1 MKFYESE
8 YEEVLTALLRE
19 AGWNYTR
26 GSDLHRHNQEL
37 LLTEDLSGFLRGQHP
52 ELESDDVTNIIDC
65 IEEAKSTARNACERL
80 PTFRPALVQKAI
92 HD

>member
-8 YEEVLTALLRE
+8 YEEALMALLQKE
-19 AGWNYTR
+19 KWDYTR
-26 GSDLHRHNQEL
+26 GSDLHRRDQEL
-37 LLTEDLSGFLRGQHP
+37 LLTEDLSDFLRDQHP